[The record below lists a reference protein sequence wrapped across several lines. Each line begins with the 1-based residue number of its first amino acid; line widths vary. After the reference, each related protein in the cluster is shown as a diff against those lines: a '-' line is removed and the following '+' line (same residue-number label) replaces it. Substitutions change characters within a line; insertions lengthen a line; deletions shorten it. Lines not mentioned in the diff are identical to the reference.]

1 MTAHREAARHP
12 WTEPGVQA
20 DSSVALLV
28 RVVVMAIELAF
39 RTSVLVD
46 IGQYGWT
53 FDGPET
59 AQTAQERS

>member
-28 RVVVMAIELAF
+28 MELA
-39 RTSVLVD
+39 RNWLDSDARSDV
-46 IGQYGWT
+46 
-53 FDGPET
+53 PET
-59 AQTAQERS
+59 VTTTILQ